1 MAKVLE
7 GPGMD
12 LLSKWGMNVP
22 RHVVVTSVDQAEHL
36 VDANPWLCKG
46 KTVVKAH
53 EAIGSRF
60 KLGLVK
66 INLDCMEAEKA
77 IREMIGKNINGLI
90 ISQVIIEEM
99 ISHEKEYYI
108 AVKSTREGADI
119 LLASIGGIEVEANW
133 DQVKRLSVGI
143 GENPERSDLEILA
156 KEGGFSD
163 ELIPKIADFA
173 FKLYQCYDQ
182 EDGTYIEIN
191 PLIIRPSDRELVALD
206 IVTLLD
212 GDARFRH
219 PEWNFNFASEFGRP
233 YTEDEKAIMEIDS
246 RVKGSVKFIEIIG
259 GDTALLPAG
268 GGASVFYSDAVVEVG
283 GNPANYAEYSGDPPE
298 WAVEALT
305 DKVCSL
311 PGIKRIIVG
320 GAIANFTDVKVTFQG
335 IINGFRKAKEDGKLD
350 GVEIWVRRGGPNEKE
365 GLSAMRAL
373 KDEGFNIHVFDR
385 YTPMTDIVDLS
396 LKKRES

>member
-12 LLSKWGMNVP
+12 LLNKWGMTVP
-22 RHVVVTSVDQAEHL
+22 RHAVVTSVDQAEHL
-36 VDANPWLCKG
+36 ADANPWLCEG

-53 EAIGSRF
+53 EALGSRF

-66 INLDCMEAEKA
+66 IDLNCKEAEKA
-77 IREMIGKNINGLI
+77 VKEMIGKNVNGLI
-90 ISQVIIEEM
+90 ISQVIIAEM
-99 ISHEKEYYI
+99 IPHEKEYYM

-119 LLASIGGIEVEANW
+119 LIAGLGGVEVEANW
-133 DQVKRLSVGI
+133 DRVKKLSVEV
-143 GENPERSDLEILA
+143 GENPEKSDLEKLA
-156 KEGGFSD
+156 KDAGFSD
-163 ELIPKIADFA
+163 ELVPGIADFA
-173 FKLYQCYDQ
+173 FKLYQCHDQ

-191 PLIIRPSDRELVALD
+191 PLIVRSSDKELVALD
-206 IVTLLD
+206 VVTLLD

-219 PEWNFNFASEFGRP
+219 PEWNFNFAAEFRRP

-246 RVKGSVKFIEIIG
+246 RVKGSVKLIEIPG

-268 GGASVFYSDAVVEVG
+268 GGASVFYSDAVVEMG
-283 GNPANYAEYSGDPPE
+283 GTLANYSEYSGDPPE

-311 PGIKRIIVG
+311 PGIKRILVG
-320 GAIANFTDVKVTFQG
+320 GAVANFTDVKVTFKG
-335 IINGFRKAKEDGKLD
+335 IINGFRKAKEEGKLD
-350 GVEIWVRRGGPNEKE
+350 GVEIWIRRGGPNEKE
-365 GLSAMRAL
+365 GLAAMRAL

-396 LKKRES
+396 LKGGK